1 MVYTLGRVMFSLA
14 LFFVLVFFSPFI
26 LSIVITSLGEERAG
40 LRVSRA
46 SVCSFCACSILSFFL
61 FRLVSRVDCDL

>member
-1 MVYTLGRVMFSLA
+1 MVYTLGRVIFSLA
-14 LFFVLVFFSPFI
+14 LFFVLVFFSPFT

-46 SVCSFCACSILSFFL
+46 SVYSFCARSILSFLL